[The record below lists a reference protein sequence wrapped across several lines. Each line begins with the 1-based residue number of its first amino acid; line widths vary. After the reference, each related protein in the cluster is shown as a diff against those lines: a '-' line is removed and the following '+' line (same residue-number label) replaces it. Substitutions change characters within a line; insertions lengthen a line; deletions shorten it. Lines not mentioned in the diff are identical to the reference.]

1 MPITLAEARSRWAH
15 LPAGLREHLERV
27 SHGAHRLAQRWD
39 VDPETA
45 ALAGF
50 LHDVARAQSPEL
62 LLEQAKELGIA
73 INPMEEAMPLLLHG
87 PVAAALLQL
96 EQEDEGVVN
105 AVRWHTTGRWEMSA
119 LEQVVF
125 LADKT
130 DPNKINGSP
139 GMQKVAQLG
148 ETSLN
153 LAVVRY
159 LERSTKRL
167 LKQGRMLHPASI
179 EARNWLLLQGANS
192 EEQVESS

>member
-15 LPAGLREHLERV
+15 LPASLREHLERV
-27 SHGAHRLAQRWD
+27 SHGAHHLAQRWD

-62 LLEQAKELGIA
+62 LLEQAQELGIP

-87 PVAAALLQL
+87 PVAAALLQ
-96 EQEDEGVVN
+96 QELADEGVVN
-105 AVRWHTTGRWEMSA
+105 AVRWHTTGRWGMSA

-130 DPNKINGSP
+130 DPNKINDSP

-159 LERSTKRL
+159 LERSTRRL

-192 EEQVESS
+192 EE

>member
-1 MPITLAEARSRWAH
+1 MPITLAVARSRWEH
-15 LPAGLREHLERV
+15 LPAGLLEHLERV
-27 SHGAHRLAQRWD
+27 SHGAHHLAQRWD

-62 LLEQAKELGIA
+62 LLEQAQELGIA

-87 PVAAALLQL
+87 PVAAALLQQEL
-96 EQEDEGVVN
+96 EDEGVVN
-105 AVRWHTTGRWEMSA
+105 AVRWHTTGRWGMSA

-130 DPNKINGSP
+130 DPNKLNGSP
-139 GMQKVAQLG
+139 GRQKVAQLG

-159 LERSTKRL
+159 LERSSRRL

-192 EEQVESS
+192 EEQVVSS